1 MTCINATFLNTTC
14 NSTNNNM
21 TSSISCQIS
30 KVSIQIYLYT
40 LLMVIVL
47 LTSFVG
53 NSLVVVAALMSR
65 QLRSKISTSFVVS
78 LAFSDLT
85 LSVTQIPFKIL
96 TQNFCFG
103 NELCYFYI
111 VFDVIGNVASILS
124 LLLIAVDRF
133 VAITMPFRYPKI
145 INKLRGRVLI
155 VTVWTFAIAWSFLAI
170 PNWSSHSRGSN
181 IRKNEKFNTCSN
193 ENYAFYLTSYFGV
206 YVPSLILMTC
216 IYLKILHVV
225 VRHIKA
231 IDATTPK
238 YNMSHLIKDSKANK
252 CEKSKFS
259 RELKA
264 TKSLAF
270 VYLAFVIC
278 WFPSCII
285 NIIIFINNKYF
296 PELKKQNLLFVNI
309 LYYAFVDILPII
321 NTMVNPFIYSFSN
334 KLFLEAFKRV
344 IYKGTGGFIFSSK
357 TSFQKS
363 NISPLNSKCQ
373 KI

>member
-1 MTCINATFLNTTC
+1 MKEF
-14 NSTNNNM
+14 
-21 TSSISCQIS
+21 
-30 KVSIQIYLYT
+30 
-40 LLMVIVL
+40 VL
-47 LTSFVG
+47 SF
-53 NSLVVVAALMSR
+53 
-65 QLRSKISTSFVVS
+65 QLKFV
-78 LAFSDLT
+78 AFSDLT